1 MPDSP
6 VIGYRLGL
14 AVLSGAAAPS
24 GVSASDRAGTDSP
37 VPRWMSWD
45 SRLSAWVAA
54 GHRMPELRA
63 WAAERGVPERTD
75 PPDRLDADF
84 RDAREPRE
92 LQREAVD
99 RWRAAGRA
107 GSVVLPTGAG
117 KTFAALLAIHE
128 EAVGTA
134 VVVPTRPLVHQWFV
148 QLADAFGADRVGAFY
163 SDEKEI
169 RPITV
174 TTYHSAFGLLERW
187 GARFDLLVFDE
198 VHHLADDAHGE
209 ATAWHDA
216 PRIAPAARRLG
227 LTATYPD
234 GRDVQIRRLV
244 GPVVF
249 RRTMDELS
257 DEVLA
262 RYAVRRRWVALTPAE
277 RERYQA
283 ATSLYQ
289 SFVAGRDYKSRYDED
304 WWLRFMAETRRS
316 TLARAAHRAYLER
329 ERLVELAAGKLDE
342 AARILRLHPAETG
355 VLFCGRAEAAEAVSR
370 RFAVPMIVQDTPAS
384 ERLRVLEGLRA
395 GEWRAVVAVQVL
407 DEGWDVPGAKLGIV
421 LGDTTRGNPRQHRQ
435 RLGRLLRRQADAVA
449 TLYEVVVGETYE
461 LLASQKRRKGMVV
474 RERRQLGLG
483 F

>member
-1 MPDSP
+1 MPE
-6 VIGYRLGL
+6 IGYQLGL
-14 AVLSGAAAPS
+14 AVLSGIPGPHGAGLVSPPEAPAAPS
-24 GVSASDRAGTDSP
+24 
-37 VPRWMSWD
+37 WMSRD
-45 SRLSAWVAA
+45 PRLSAWVAP
-54 GHRMPELRA
+54 GHRMPELRT
-63 WAAERGVPERTD
+63 WAAERGIPERTN
-75 PPDRLDADF
+75 PPDRLEAEFHDP
-84 RDAREPRE
+84 REPRE

-134 VVVPTRPLVHQWFV
+134 VVAPTRPLVHQWFV
-148 QLADAFGADRVGAFY
+148 QLADAFGASQVGAFY

-187 GARFDLLVFDE
+187 GSRFDLLVFDE
-198 VHHLADDAHGE
+198 VHHLADDARGD

-227 LTATYPD
+227 LTATYPE
-234 GRDVQIRRLV
+234 GRDSQIRRLV
-244 GPVVF
+244 GPVTF
-249 RRTMDELS
+249 RRTVDELS

-262 RYAVRRRWVALTPAE
+262 RYAVRRRWVTLTAEE
-277 RERYQA
+277 RERYDR
-283 ATSLYQ
+283 ATELYE
-289 SFVAGRDYKSRYDED
+289 SFVAERDYKARYGED
-304 WWLRFMAETRRS
+304 WWLLFMAETRRS
-316 TLARAAHRAYLER
+316 TAARASHRAYLER
-329 ERLVELAAGKLDE
+329 ERVVELAAGKLEE
-342 AARILRLHPAETG
+342 AARILRLHPAETA
-355 VLFCGRAEAAEAVSR
+355 VLFCGRAEAAQAVSR
-370 RFAVPMIVQDTPAS
+370 RFAIPMVVQDTPAS

-395 GEWRAVVAVQVL
+395 GEWRAVAAVQVL

-435 RLGRLLRRQADAVA
+435 RLGRLLRRQGEAVA
-449 TLYEVVVGETYE
+449 TLYEIVVGETYE
-461 LLASQKRRKGMVV
+461 LLASQKRRKGLVA
-474 RERRQLGLG
+474 RERGQLGLG